1 MKGHRNIKFWQHSLL
16 ASFLLSSV
24 AVSPVVAAPQTIE
37 ERLDRLERMADNPAM
52 IQLSRRLAEQHREIQ
67 SLYGEVDRLKHKL
80 KQLEETQASQYQEE
94 DKRLSELEQ
103 ATKAKTEV
111 SSDEVSSSSVTAVIP
126 DASQAIDAKPVTS
139 ESTTPVKEPSAES
152 DDKLIEIKPATASE
166 KKAYGAAF
174 KLMKDSNYRDAVDAF
189 AQFLESYPSSSLA
202 SNSGYWQGEAEAV
215 LGNDKKALAAFK
227 KVYQTYPT
235 TRKAADAMLRAAD
248 ILSSLGEAD
257 EAKVLYQRCI
267 KDYANLPAAKKAA
280 RRLKEVSGASS

>member
-1 MKGHRNIKFWQHSLL
+1 MKGHHNIKFWQHSLL
-16 ASFLLSSV
+16 ASLLLSSV
-24 AVSPVVAAPQTIE
+24 AVSPVAAAPQTIE
-37 ERLDRLERMADNPAM
+37 ERLDRLERMANNPAM

-67 SLYGEVDRLKHKL
+67 TLYGEVDRLKHKL
-80 KQLEETQASQYQEE
+80 KQVEETQATQYQEE
-94 DKRLSELEQ
+94 DKRLSVLETSLKADAQ
-103 ATKAKTEV
+103 ANPVQAGTASITEIKPKAPEPNAA
-111 SSDEVSSSSVTAVIP
+111 E
-126 DASQAIDAKPVTS
+126 
-139 ESTTPVKEPSAES
+139 TTPVKEPSAES
-152 DDKLIEIKPATASE
+152 DDKLIEIEPATASE
-166 KKAYGAAF
+166 KKAYDAAF
-174 KLMKDSNYRDAVDAF
+174 KLMKDSNYQEAVDAF

-227 KVYQTYPT
+227 KVYQIYPT